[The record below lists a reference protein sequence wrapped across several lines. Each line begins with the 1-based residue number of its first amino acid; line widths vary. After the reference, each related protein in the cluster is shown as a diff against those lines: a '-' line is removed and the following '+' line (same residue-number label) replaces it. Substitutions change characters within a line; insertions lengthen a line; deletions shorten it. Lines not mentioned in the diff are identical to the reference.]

1 MSSVLAD
8 VWLGVGGDPGALDRV
23 AVSGPRHLLPSPFLV
38 TPAATAAIGA
48 ATLAVAELTRLR
60 GTVSL
65 DTVHAS
71 AAVRCERYVSIAGG
85 APPPMWDAVAG
96 DYRTADGWIRL
107 HTNYVQHRDPALRVL
122 GVGPERDAVAA
133 AVKTWTANELE
144 AAVVAAGGCAA
155 ALRTTDEWHAHEH
168 GRRVGERSLVGIER
182 LGDAPPG
189 HLSAGGDAPL
199 AGLRVLDLTRVFA
212 GPVATR
218 FLAAWG
224 ADVLRVEAP
233 AFDEIELLF
242 VEVGFGKRSC
252 ALDLRRGQDRE
263 AFEALVAG
271 ADVVVHGYRPGA
283 LRGLGYPPEALAALR
298 PGLVVASLSAYGAA
312 GPWAERRGFDSLVQ
326 MSAGIAAE
334 GAAAAGA
341 DRPVPLPCQL
351 LDHATG
357 YLLALG
363 ALRALQRQRREGGSW
378 NVTLS
383 LARTALWLDG
393 LGRDQEGFARPQ
405 PDLADGDRW
414 CLVSPT
420 SWGDVRHL
428 GPPGA
433 IGKLR
438 PCWRRPPSRPGAD
451 PPAW

>member
-1 MSSVLAD
+1 MLLA
-8 VWLGVGGDPGALDRV
+8 
-23 AVSGPRHLLPSPFLV
+23 SPFLV

-48 ATLAVAELTRLR
+48 ATLAVAELTGLP
-60 GTVSL
+60 GTVGL

-71 AAVRCERYVSIAGG
+71 AAVRCERYVSIAG
-85 APPPMWDAVAG
+85 APPPPMWDAVAG
-96 DYRTADGWIRL
+96 DYPTADGWIRL
-107 HTNYVQHRDPALRVL
+107 HTNYAQHRGPVLAVL
-122 GVGPERDAVAA
+122 GVKAEREAVAA
-133 AVKTWTANELE
+133 AVKTWPADELE
-144 AAVVAAGGCAA
+144 AAIVAGGGCAA
-155 ALRTTDEWHAHEH
+155 ALRTTAQWHEHEH
-168 GRRVGERSLVGIER
+168 GRHVGDRPLVAIER

-189 HLSAGGDAPL
+189 RLEAGSDGPL

-233 AFDEIELLF
+233 AFEELELLF

-252 ALDLRRGQDRE
+252 ALDLRRDTDRS

-283 LRGLGYPPEALAALR
+283 LRGLGYTPEALASLR
-298 PGLVVASLSAYGAA
+298 PGLVVAGLSAYGAA

-334 GAAAAGA
+334 GARAAGT
-341 DRPVPLPCQL
+341 DHPVPLPCQL

-363 ALRALQRQRREGGSW
+363 ALRALQRQTRDGGSW
-378 NVTLS
+378 NVSLS
-383 LARTALWLDG
+383 LARTAQWLDG
-393 LGRDQEGFARPQ
+393 LGRDEEAFARPQ
-405 PDLADGDRW
+405 PDLADADRW
-414 CLVSPT
+414 CLDSPT
-420 SWGDVRHL
+420 PWGDVRHL
-428 GPPGA
+428 GPPGV
-433 IGKLR
+433 IGMVR

-451 PPAW
+451 PPSW